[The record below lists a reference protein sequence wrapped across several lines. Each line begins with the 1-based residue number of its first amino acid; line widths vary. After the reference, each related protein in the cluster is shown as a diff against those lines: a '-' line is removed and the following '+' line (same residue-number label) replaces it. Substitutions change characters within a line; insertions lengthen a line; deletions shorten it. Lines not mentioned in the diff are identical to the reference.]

1 MEENAAPA
9 TEISA
14 RGART
19 ESAQPIYRG
28 LAEHGAARDKSLEE
42 RLGETTRRARRYF
55 QSARAPATVRAYAS
69 DLADFETWCKIEA
82 GGLQAMPASPETV
95 ALYIADAAGRGLK
108 ASTISR
114 RLTAISVLH
123 KAAGLGSPALDE
135 RVKDVFKGIKREH
148 GSLEKGAAPLLT
160 PTIKRMIVVARES
173 AESAAQ
179 EKAACR
185 DAALLLVGYAGAFR
199 RSELSSLRVED
210 VEFVEDGATV
220 VLRRSK
226 TDQEGKGDKRA
237 LPYGSHP
244 QTCPV
249 RNLRRWLEV
258 LSEAEGPI
266 FRPIDRHGNLGEAAL
281 SDRSVCEVVKRRAQ
295 AAGLS
300 RDRYSGHSLRAGLA
314 TAASAAG
321 VSQRSIMDQ
330 GDWKSVQTVMRY
342 VREGTLFKNNAAASI
357 GL

>member
-1 MEENAAPA
+1 MRRTGADLE
-9 TEISA
+9 SLLQA
-14 RGART
+14 RGTLDARL
-19 ESAQPIYRG
+19 Q
-28 LAEHGAARDKSLEE
+28 
-42 RLGETTRRARRYF
+42 ETARRARRYF
-55 QSARAPATVRAYAS
+55 ESARAPATARAYAS

-82 GGLQAMPASPETV
+82 GGLQTLPATPETV
-95 ALYIADAAGRGLK
+95 ALYIADMAGRGLK

-123 KAAGLGSPALDE
+123 KAAGLDSPALDE

-160 PTIKRMIVVARES
+160 PTIKRMIVVAREG
-173 AESAAQ
+173 AETPAQ
-179 EKAACR
+179 ERSAVR

-199 RSELSSLRVED
+199 RSEVASLLVED

-220 VLRRSK
+220 LLRRSK
-226 TDQEGKGDKRA
+226 TDQEGKGQKRA
-237 LPYGSHP
+237 LPHGSHP
-244 QTCPV
+244 ETCPV

-258 LSEAEGPI
+258 LGESEGPV
-266 FRPIDRHGNLGEAAL
+266 FRPIDRHGNLRKTAL
-281 SDRSVCEVVKRRAQ
+281 SDRSVCEVVKKRAQ
-295 AAGLS
+295 AAGLN

-342 VREGTLFKNNAAASI
+342 VREGTLFENNAAASI